1 MKNGEFMGMNISAVV
16 VERNMEF
23 PDKTENE
30 CIWFCYFTS
39 EYISVGREL
48 SIPKKKKKKPS
59 FMPKVN
65 TALNS

>member
-1 MKNGEFMGMNISAVV
+1 MGMNISAVV

-30 CIWFCYFTS
+30 CILFCYFTS

-48 SIPKKKKKKPS
+48 SIPKKKKKKP
-59 FMPKVN
+59 
-65 TALNS
+65 ALCLKLTQR